1 MVAARALYAQDPIR
15 SADMSALAQAALSEA
30 AHLFG
35 KEQMEQPA
43 PAPKSPQGEEIKGI
57 EADLRRARELDDRQP
72 GTAHSLALGV
82 LGRLYA
88 LARAR
93 GNTGPRGV

>member
-1 MVAARALYAQDPIR
+1 
-15 SADMSALAQAALSEA
+15 MSTLAQAAISEA

-43 PAPKSPQGEEIKGI
+43 PAPRSVQGEQVRGI
-57 EADLRRARELDDRQP
+57 EADLRRARQLLDKQP

-82 LGRLYA
+82 LARLYE
-88 LARAR
+88 LDRAR
-93 GNTGPRGV
+93 GDSGSRGV